1 VDGHTAACVYS
12 SLLVLV
18 ICVHCVII
26 RVGEAPSLAHGG
38 GEGLGE
44 GDHEGGNLGGLLG
57 HHVDLV
63 RVCGP
68 GQGLDH
74 GSHHRLNGIVGLLV
88 GAAGTPGDGKEQLE
102 ADQGHVPPGEGV
114 LTVEINSIDSV
125 GLTGPGLPGDEVDK
139 GGGEL
144 EGELDHGGDEA
155 AILLGLGAQ
164 LGCRLTVDAV
174 ADVIGGASELATEL
188 GLGVF
193 LLWETVT
200 LDKAGTEDQASVHS
214 RE

>member
-1 VDGHTAACVYS
+1 MFLQEKGS
-12 SLLVLV
+12 SPYET
-18 ICVHCVII
+18 IHKNHPIISSVHFFYI
-26 RVGEAPSLAHGG
+26 
-38 GEGLGE
+38 
-44 GDHEGGNLGGLLG
+44 
-57 HHVDLV
+57 
-63 RVCGP
+63 
-68 GQGLDH
+68 
-74 GSHHRLNGIVGLLV
+74 
-88 GAAGTPGDGKEQLE
+88 
-102 ADQGHVPPGEGV
+102 
-114 LTVEINSIDSV
+114 EINSIDSV
-125 GLTGPGLPGDEVDK
+125 GLTGPGLPGDEVDE

-188 GLGVF
+188 GSGVC